1 MRNKTLSQNE
11 WTYVSTVL
19 ITPEMQEPRRIL
31 KNCTVLRTEAT
42 EKSSIVRY
50 VVVSSSSRQHPY
62 LQIVGS
68 KAGIL
73 YTLIESWSL
82 DGEL

>member
-11 WTYVSTVL
+11 WTFVSTVL
-19 ITPEMQEPRRIL
+19 ITPEMQEPRRSL
-31 KNCTVLRTEAT
+31 KNCTMLHTEAI

-50 VVVSSSSRQHPY
+50 VVVSSSLKQPLY
-62 LQIVGS
+62 LQIAGL

-73 YTLIESWSL
+73 YTLTESWNL
-82 DGEL
+82 NGML